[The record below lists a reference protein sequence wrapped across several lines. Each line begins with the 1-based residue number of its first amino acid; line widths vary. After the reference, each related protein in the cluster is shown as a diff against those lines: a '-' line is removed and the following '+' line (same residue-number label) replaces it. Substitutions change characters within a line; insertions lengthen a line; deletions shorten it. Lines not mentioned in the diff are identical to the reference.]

1 MMREPNRIKH
11 RVMTL
16 IVLRFIFVFSGLQSF
31 RGRAD
36 FALVLRGV
44 RYGVVTVLAWS
55 LIGCDPGDPAGN
67 ATGPRPRIAFIGA
80 SLDDPLW
87 PALKLGAE
95 RSADRLG
102 LVDVDYA
109 APAVRSSDAQQ
120 ALILERIDAG
130 AQGVCVQVIDPTALS
145 PWLAT
150 LRPRG
155 IRVVT
160 MMRDVAPF
168 DRVGHA
174 GVDDEAVGRLLAR
187 AVVETLPER
196 GRVMLLH
203 AGRLDPVYGPRL
215 RAYDASMER
224 FPQVHTQ
231 ARFDCQADP
240 VRAERIVAER
250 LTRFRPDA
258 WVAVGPWPL
267 DAMRADR
274 MDLPDGCTV
283 IACGAFPAY
292 WPLLRDGRCAALIGA
307 EDYSTIGREALTIC
321 IAAIL
326 NEQHKAQTYLAS
338 ARIIR
343 AADLDTYRR
352 TWLAVP
358 KSQPR

>member
-1 MMREPNRIKH
+1 MRREPNRIKR

-16 IVLRFIFVFSGLQSF
+16 TVLRFISAFPSHPFF

-36 FALVLRGV
+36 SAPALRGV
-44 RYGVVTVLAWS
+44 RYRMVAVVAWS
-55 LIGCDPGDPAGN
+55 LIGCDPSNPAGN
-67 ATGPRPRIAFIGA
+67 STGPRPRIAFIGA

-87 PALKLGAE
+87 PALKRGAE
-95 RSADRLG
+95 RSADHLG

-109 APAVRSSDAQQ
+109 APPIRSSDAQQ
-120 ALILERIDAG
+120 TLILERIDAG
-130 AQGVCVQVIDPTALS
+130 AQGVCVQVVDPTALS

-150 LRPRG
+150 LRTRG

-160 MMRDVAPF
+160 MMHDVAPPN
-168 DRVGHA
+168 RVGHA
-174 GVDDEAVGRLLAR
+174 GVDDEAVGRALAR
-187 AVVETLPER
+187 AVVETVPER
-196 GRVMLLH
+196 GRVMVLH

-224 FPQVHTQ
+224 FPRVHTQ

-274 MDLPDGCTV
+274 IDLPNGCTV

-292 WPLLRDGRCAALIGA
+292 WSLLREGRCAALIGA
-307 EDYSTIGREALTIC
+307 EDYRTIGQEALTIC

-326 NEQHKAQTYLAS
+326 NEQHKTQTYLAP

-343 AADLDTYRR
+343 AADLDTYRQ
-352 TWLAVP
+352 TWPAVP
-358 KSQPR
+358 TSQPR